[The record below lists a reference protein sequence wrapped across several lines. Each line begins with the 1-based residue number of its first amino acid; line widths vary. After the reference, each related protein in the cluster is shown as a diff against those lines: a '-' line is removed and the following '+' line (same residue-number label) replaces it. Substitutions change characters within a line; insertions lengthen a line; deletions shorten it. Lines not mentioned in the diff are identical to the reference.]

1 MTSSITT
8 GVVNT
13 VQNIDSTRGRTGGRG
28 PLGWLGHAVRS
39 ALRGPALAALAV
51 PQLLLLTAATVTA
64 CLLGLGVGVL
74 LVPPT
79 LLAVRGLANLRR
91 RLAARWSGTEIR
103 EPYLPLPEE
112 TATGFKG
119 AWQRCQRMLGDPA
132 TWRDLLWLTVDPIVG
147 FTLAVLPLALV
158 AWGVFGLLLP
168 WLWEPIASGGG
179 NTWYLMIH
187 VTDAD
192 SARTAALLAV
202 PTMLAGLALAPG
214 ALRAHTALAKSL
226 LGPTARAEALAAER
240 KVQHLTETR
249 RDALTTQAAEL
260 RRIER
265 DLHDG
270 AQARLVAMG
279 MNLGVAERL
288 VERDPEAAKQLLAE
302 TRQASASAL
311 NELRDLVRGIHPPVL
326 ADRGLADA
334 VRALGMDSPLNVTV
348 TADLPGRPEAPV
360 ESALYFGVS
369 EALTNAAKH
378 SGATHVDVQLWY
390 ENGKL
395 KAQVTDDGTGGA
407 DPSRGT
413 GLRGLERRLATF
425 DGVLAVRSPLGGP
438 TTLTMELP
446 CELYS
451 PRTSSS

>member
-1 MTSSITT
+1 M
-8 GVVNT
+8 GKEVGGGAEAA
-13 VQNIDSTRGRTGGRG
+13 GRSAGT
-28 PLGWLGHAVRS
+28 PLDRARRAVRDL
-39 ALRGPALAALAV
+39 LRATALAGFAV
-51 PQLLLLTAATVTA
+51 PQLLLLAAATVTA
-64 CLLGLGVGVL
+64 VLLGVGLGVL
-74 LVPPT
+74 LVPAT
-79 LLAVRGLANLRR
+79 VLAVRALAGRR
-91 RLAARWSGTEIR
+91 RTLAARWSGVAVR
-103 EPYLPLPEE
+103 EPYRPLPPAEP
-112 TATGFKG
+112 GLKG
-119 AWQRCQRMLGDPA
+119 AWQRCRALLGDPA
-132 TWRDLLWLTVDPIVG
+132 TWRDLLWLLVDPVIG
-147 FTLAVLPLALV
+147 FTVALFPPALV
-158 AWGVFGLLLP
+158 AFGLFGLLQP
-168 WLWEPIASGGG
+168 WLWEPIASADG
-179 NTWYLMIH
+179 NTWYWWVH
-187 VTDAD
+187 VTDPG
-192 SARTAALLAV
+192 SARIAVLLAV
-202 PTMLAGLALAPG
+202 PTLLAGPAIAPG
-214 ALRAHTALAKSL
+214 ALRGHTALARAL
-226 LGPTARAEALAAER
+226 LGPTARAEALAAQR
-240 KVQHLTETR
+240 KVVHLTETR
-249 RDALTTQAAEL
+249 RDALTAQAAEL

-288 VERDPEAAKQLLAE
+288 VERDPQAAKQLLAE
-302 TRQASASAL
+302 TRQASATAL

-348 TADLPGRPEAPV
+348 TADLPGRAEAPV
-360 ESALYFGVS
+360 ESAVYFAVS

-378 SGATHVDVQLWY
+378 AGASRVDVQLWY
-390 ENGKL
+390 QDGTL

-446 CELYS
+446 CELSS

>member
-8 GVVNT
+8 GVVNN
-13 VQNIDSTRGRTGGRG
+13 VQNTDTTTGRTGRN
-28 PLGWLGHAVRS
+28 PLRALGNAIRS
-39 ALRGPALAALAV
+39 CLRGPVLAALAV
-51 PQLLLLTAATVTA
+51 PQLLLLTAATVA
-64 CLLGLGVGVL
+64 ASLLGLGVGAL

-79 LLAVRGLANLRR
+79 ILAIRGLAGLRR
-91 RLAARWSGTEIR
+91 RLAADWTGVEIR
-103 EPYLPLPEE
+103 DPYQPLPDAE
-112 TATGFKG
+112 AGFKG
-119 AWQRCQRMLGDPA
+119 AWKRCQAMLSDQA
-132 TWRDLLWLTVDPIVG
+132 TWRDLLWLLVDPVVG
-147 FTLAVLPLALV
+147 FTVAIFPLAVFAY
-158 AWGVFGLLLP
+158 GVLGLLLP
-168 WLWEPIASGGG
+168 QVWQSIADNGG
-179 NTWYLMIH
+179 NTWYLWIH
-187 VTDAD
+187 VTSSGA
-192 SARTAALLAV
+192 AGTAALFGV
-202 PTMLAGLALAPG
+202 PVLLAGLAIAPG
-214 ALRAHTALAKSL
+214 AMRAHTALAKSL

-240 KVQHLTETR
+240 KVAHLTETR

-334 VRALGMDSPLNVTV
+334 VRALCMDSPLNVTV
-348 TADLPGRPEAPV
+348 SADLPGRPEAPV
-360 ESALYFGVS
+360 ESALYFAVS

-378 SGATHVDVQLWY
+378 SGASHVDVQLWY
-390 ENGKL
+390 ENGTL
-395 KAQVTDDGTGGA
+395 KAQITDDGTGGA

-451 PRTSSS
+451 RRTSSS

>member
-8 GVVNT
+8 GVVNN
-13 VQNIDSTRGRTGGRG
+13 VQNTDTTSGRTGRRN
-28 PLGWLGHAVRS
+28 PLGVLRGAV
-39 ALRGPALAALAV
+39 AALLRGPALAAFAV
-51 PQLLLLTAATVTA
+51 PQLALLTAATVA
-64 CLLGLGVGVL
+64 AAFVGLGVGVL

-79 LLAVRGLANLRR
+79 VLAVRALAGLRR
-91 RLAARWSGTEIR
+91 GLAARWSGVEIKD
-103 EPYLPLPEE
+103 PYQPLPE
-112 TATGFKG
+112 AGPGFKG
-119 AWQRCQRMLGDPA
+119 AWQRCQAMLADQA
-132 TWRDLLWLTVDPIVG
+132 TWRDLLWLLVDPVIG
-147 FTLAVLPLALV
+147 LTMALLPLLV
-158 AWGVFGLLLP
+158 VAYGVFGLVLP
-168 WLWEPIASGGG
+168 QFWQSIADHGG
-179 NTWYLMIH
+179 NTWYLWMH
-187 VTDAD
+187 VTDSGTAG
-192 SARTAALLAV
+192 TAALLGV
-202 PTMLAGLALAPG
+202 PVMLAGLAIAPG
-214 ALRAHTALAKSL
+214 AVRGHTAFAKAL

-240 KVQHLTETR
+240 KVAHLTETR
-249 RDALTTQAAEL
+249 RDALTSQAAEL

-334 VRALGMDSPLNVTV
+334 VRALGMDSPLDVSV
-348 TADLPGRPEAPV
+348 SADLPGRPDAPV
-360 ESALYFGVS
+360 ESALYFAVS

-378 SGATHVDVQLWY
+378 SGAHHVDVQLWY
-390 ENGKL
+390 ENGTL

-451 PRTSSS
+451 RRTSSS

>member
-8 GVVNT
+8 GVVNN
-13 VQNIDSTRGRTGGRG
+13 VQNTDTTGGRRRRN
-28 PLGWLGHAVRS
+28 PLGMLGHAVRS
-39 ALRGPALAALAV
+39 LLRGPALAAFAV
-51 PQLLLLTAATVTA
+51 PQLLLLVAASVA
-64 CLLGLGVGVL
+64 ASLMGLAVGAL

-79 LLAVRGLANLRR
+79 ILAVRGLAGLRR
-91 RLAARWSGTEIR
+91 RLAARWAGVEIR
-103 EPYLPLPEE
+103 DPYQPLPE
-112 TATGFKG
+112 TAPGLQG
-119 AWQRCQRMLGDPA
+119 AWKRCQALLSDQA
-132 TWRDLLWLTVDPIVG
+132 TWRDLLWLLVDPVIGLTVALFPLLVVG
-147 FTLAVLPLALV
+147 YGVLGLVLPQV
-158 AWGVFGLLLP
+158 WQS
-168 WLWEPIASGGG
+168 ISDHGG
-179 NTWYLMIH
+179 NTWYLWIH
-187 VTDAD
+187 VTD
-192 SARTAALLAV
+192 SAAAGTAALFGV
-202 PTMLAGLALAPG
+202 PVMLAGLALAPA
-214 ALRAHTALAKSL
+214 ALRGHTRLAKAL

-240 KVQHLTETR
+240 KVAHLTETR

-348 TADLPGRPEAPV
+348 SAELPGRPEAPV
-360 ESALYFGVS
+360 ESAVYFAVS

-378 SGATHVDVQLWY
+378 SGASHVDVQLWY
-390 ENGKL
+390 ENGTL

-451 PRTSSS
+451 RRTSSS